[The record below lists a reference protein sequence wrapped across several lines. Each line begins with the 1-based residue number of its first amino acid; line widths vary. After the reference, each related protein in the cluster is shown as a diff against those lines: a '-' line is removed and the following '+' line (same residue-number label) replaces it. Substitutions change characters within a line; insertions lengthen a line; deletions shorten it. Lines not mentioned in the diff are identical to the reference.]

1 MQLNHLDLQVRDVQR
16 CVSLLETYF
25 DFELRSSRSSPAIA
39 ILSDRAGFTLVLQRM
54 RDEQASY
61 PEGFHIGFLRETPE
75 EVHAFHAR
83 ARAAGLN
90 VSDII
95 ENGRGT
101 LVYFKSDDLCLIE
114 VSCHNTRKL

>member
-1 MQLNHLDLQVRDVQR
+1 MQLNHIDLQVRDVQR
-16 CVSLLETYF
+16 CVSLLETLF
-25 DFELRSSRSSPAIA
+25 DFELRSSRSSPAVA

-61 PEGFHIGFLRETPE
+61 PEGFHIGFLRDTPE
-75 EVHAFHAR
+75 EVRAFHAR

-90 VSDII
+90 VSDVI

-101 LVYFKSDDLCLIE
+101 LVYFPCEELCLIE
-114 VSCHNTRKL
+114 VSCHHARKP